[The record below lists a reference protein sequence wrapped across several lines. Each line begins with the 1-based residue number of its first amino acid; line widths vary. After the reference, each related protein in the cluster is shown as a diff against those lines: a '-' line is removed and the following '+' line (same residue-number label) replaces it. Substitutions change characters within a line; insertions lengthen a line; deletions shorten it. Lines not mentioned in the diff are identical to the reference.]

1 MGEGGGIGNAIIG
14 SLVLLGSPLP
24 SDCRSESAVG
34 VYLSEIGRGRFG
46 DVVRFIVDTLTGIP
60 SIVTGV
66 FVYAILVLP
75 MKHFS
80 ALAGG
85 VALALIMIPIV
96 ARTTEEML
104 KLVPHSLREGAL
116 ALGAPQWRVTLG
128 VVIPAAAPGIAT
140 GAMLAIAR
148 VSGETA
154 PLLFTA
160 FGSRFFPSSLNEP
173 IASLTV
179 QIYNYAISPYDEWHA
194 QAWAATL
201 VLMTLVLGINIIV
214 RFLTQEEVLATD
226 LHGLERIMPVQ
237 TAAPKIEVRP
247 STPSRIPGKAK
258 VAVRNLNFFYGRV
271 QALHD
276 ISLEIPERIVMAFI
290 GPSGCGKS
298 TFLRTLNRMNDVIPG
313 TRVGGQVSIDG
324 HDIYAPG
331 TDVVELRRRVG
342 MVFQKSNPFPKS
354 IFDNVAYGLRI
365 NKITKQQSR
374 TGGSG
379 RTSAEGCGV
388 VE

>member
-1 MGEGGGIGNAIIG
+1 MAYSSSDRIRRATSAVMTSLTALCTLLAVGALLIILSYIAWQGIDSISIRFLTDTPKPVGEGGGIGNAILG
-14 SLVLLGSPLP
+14 SLVLLLVSSAIGLPLGI
-24 SDCRSESAVG
+24 CVG
-34 VYLSEIGRGRFG
+34 IYLSEVGSGRFAG
-46 DVVRFIVDTLTGIP
+46 AVRFIVDTLTGIP

-66 FVYAILVLP
+66 FVYTILVVP
-75 MKHFS
+75 MRHFS

-116 ALGAPQWRVTLG
+116 ALGAPQWRVTMG
-128 VVIPAAAPGIAT
+128 VVLPAAAPGIAT

-160 FGSRFFPSSLNEP
+160 FGSRFFSTSLNEP

-214 RFLTQEEVLATD
+214 RFLT
-226 LHGLERIMPVQ
+226 R
-237 TAAPKIEVRP
+237 KR
-247 STPSRIPGKAK
+247 
-258 VAVRNLNFFYGRV
+258 F
-271 QALHD
+271 
-276 ISLEIPERIVMAFI
+276 
-290 GPSGCGKS
+290 
-298 TFLRTLNRMNDVIPG
+298 
-313 TRVGGQVSIDG
+313 
-324 HDIYAPG
+324 
-331 TDVVELRRRVG
+331 
-342 MVFQKSNPFPKS
+342 
-354 IFDNVAYGLRI
+354 
-365 NKITKQQSR
+365 
-374 TGGSG
+374 
-379 RTSAEGCGV
+379 
-388 VE
+388 

>member
-1 MGEGGGIGNAIIG
+1 MTTLTGLCTVLAVGILLIILSYIAYRGIGSLNFRFLVDSPRPVGEGGGIGNAILG
-14 SLVLLGSPLP
+14 SMVLLALSSAFGLPLGI
-24 SDCRSESAVG
+24 SVG
-34 VYLSEIGRGRFG
+34 IFLSEVGTGRFTSA
-46 DVVRFIVDTLTGIP
+46 VRFIIDTLTGIP

-75 MKHFS
+75 MSHFS
-80 ALAGG
+80 AFAGG

-128 VVIPAAAPGIAT
+128 VVLPAAASGIAT

-160 FGSRFFPSSLNEP
+160 FGSRFFNYYLDQP

-201 VLMTLVLGINIIV
+201 VLMTLILGINIIV
-214 RFLTQEEVLATD
+214 RFLT
-226 LHGLERIMPVQ
+226 R
-237 TAAPKIEVRP
+237 KR
-247 STPSRIPGKAK
+247 
-258 VAVRNLNFFYGRV
+258 F
-271 QALHD
+271 
-276 ISLEIPERIVMAFI
+276 
-290 GPSGCGKS
+290 
-298 TFLRTLNRMNDVIPG
+298 
-313 TRVGGQVSIDG
+313 
-324 HDIYAPG
+324 
-331 TDVVELRRRVG
+331 
-342 MVFQKSNPFPKS
+342 
-354 IFDNVAYGLRI
+354 
-365 NKITKQQSR
+365 
-374 TGGSG
+374 
-379 RTSAEGCGV
+379 
-388 VE
+388 